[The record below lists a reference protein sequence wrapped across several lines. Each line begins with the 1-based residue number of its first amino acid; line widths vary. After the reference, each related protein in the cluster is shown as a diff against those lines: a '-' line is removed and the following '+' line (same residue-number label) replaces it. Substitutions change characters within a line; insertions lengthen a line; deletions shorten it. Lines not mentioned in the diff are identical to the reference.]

1 MLRLSPAFQIIF
13 CLFSEPFT
21 DNSLER
27 ANSINWDQPRP
38 SAVKFAEAS
47 DEEEKQGSVQ
57 VPTQDQLNFVRH
69 DTPHPREL
77 KARHQKLFAQRESK
91 DNSEDKE
98 NIAKDVTQTNANTNY
113 NSVQSHAESH
123 QHRNSTA
130 SIDSVESY
138 ASSMIVKSDTE
149 IQQQEVQEMDISRR
163 DESQVDSK
171 PTKANT
177 TSSESGSDHY
187 LNQEN
192 KHVGFSG
199 FEEDTEIQEE
209 DEEEKPEWHNKLH
222 RRDTPHHLK
231 NKRIHAS
238 KDEQQRVASIL
249 AEAMR
254 KDHLPHSGSKGESLS
269 AGDNES
275 LRTVSSVSN
284 AAPSMSQL
292 STNSNVELV
301 QMQMRVKRT
310 GGGLGLS
317 IAGGLGSSPYK
328 GDDEGIFVSR
338 ITEGG
343 PADLAGLR
351 IADKILSVNGVDF
364 TEIDHYKAVDALK
377 SAGHD
382 FIVVVIREVPVKQ
395 NSSQNVS
402 VEKEPQRSP
411 RKSPPQP
418 LPRQNGDIGSSTK
431 RNSLPQTPQTP
442 EAFDLKRQI
451 IHTTLIRDQ
460 NGLGFSISGG
470 IGGTPFKE
478 GSDHIYI
485 SRIAEG
491 GAADR
496 DGKLTVGDRVLSING
511 IDVDGVR
518 HEQVVSML
526 TGHERFVRL
535 VVEREGLDGHL
546 GDKSP
551 RIYGS
556 GRSYSGLYASSYMAN
571 RPSYTGSYRRPTLG
585 SVSSLVDG
593 SPTSAP
599 VTPTATYSPGSRPTH
614 SIYTKLPGLRNDT
627 VVSSAT
633 LPNTHTNSASA
644 SNPSH
649 LPRSASSTLDRNG

>member
-1 MLRLSPAFQIIF
+1 MCHIF
-13 CLFSEPFT
+13 SCAEPFA

-47 DEEEKQGSVQ
+47 DEEEKQE
-57 VPTQDQLNFVRH
+57 PTHQLSAQDQLNFVRH

-91 DNSEDKE
+91 DLPDDKE
-98 NIAKDVTQTNANTNY
+98 AKDVIQTNENTNY
-113 NSVQSHAESH
+113 NSVQTSQADTQ
-123 QHRNSTA
+123 QHRHSTA
-130 SIDSVESY
+130 SIDSAESY

-149 IQQQEVQEMDISRR
+149 IQQQEIQEMDISRR
-163 DESQVDSK
+163 NESQVDSK

-177 TSSESGSDHY
+177 TSSESDSDHY

-199 FEEDTEIQEE
+199 FEEDNEVPEVEE
-209 DEEEKPEWHNKLH
+209 EEEEKPEWHNKLH

-231 NKRIHAS
+231 NKRIHTS

-249 AEAMR
+249 AEAIK
-254 KDHLPHSGSKGESLS
+254 KDQSLPHSGSRGESLS

-275 LRTVSSVSN
+275 LRTLSSVSN

-292 STNSNVELV
+292 STNSNVDLV

-351 IADKILSVNGVDF
+351 VGDKILSVNGVDF

-377 SAGHD
+377 TAGLD
-382 FIVVVIREVPVKQ
+382 FIVVIIREMPIKQ
-395 NSSQNVS
+395 SSVQNVS
-402 VEKEPQRSP
+402 VEKEPIRSP

-418 LPRQNGDIGSSTK
+418 LPRQNGDINSVH
-431 RNSLPQTPQTP
+431 RNSIPQTP
-442 EAFDLKRQI
+442 EVFDLKRQI

-478 GSDHIYI
+478 GSEHIYI

-511 IDVDGVR
+511 IEVEGLR
-518 HEQVVSML
+518 HEQVVAML

-535 VVEREGLDGHL
+535 VVEREGLDVL
-546 GDKSP
+546 SGDKSP

-556 GRSYSGLYASSYMAN
+556 GRSFSGLYASSYMAN

-585 SVSSLVDG
+585 SVSSLADA

-614 SIYTKLPGLRNDT
+614 SIYTKLPGLRNDA
-627 VVSSAT
+627 VVSSSAT

-644 SNPSH
+644 INPSH
-649 LPRSASSTLDRNG
+649 MPRSASSSLDRNGQ